1 MFERDSAPRRFAVI
15 GLGRFGMEVVQTLA
29 GRGHE
34 VLAIDRLEGPVQQAK
49 EVATH
54 ALQVEVIDEELV
66 REIGL
71 DEVDVAVVAIGDDVE
86 ASIFVT
92 TLLVEAGVPQVS
104 ARANSRLHGLILAR
118 VGATRVI
125 YPEQESAAAL
135 AQHLRAP
142 NVTDYF
148 ALGAGIGVMRLT
160 APRAWFGRTTEE
172 LRRTKPNPSVIL
184 AMQRGEDTLAE
195 PMSNEPIREGDILVL
210 LCPNDQIDEIPC
222 DHPPRNRTKRR

>member
-1 MFERDSAPRRFAVI
+1 MFERDATPRRFAVI

-34 VLAIDRLEGPVQQAK
+34 VLAIDRLEGPVQHAK
-49 EVATH
+49 EIASH
-54 ALQVEVIDEELV
+54 ALQAELLDAELI

-71 DEVDVAVVAIGDDVE
+71 NEVDVAVVAIGDDVE

-92 TLLVEAGVPQVS
+92 TLLVEEGITQVA
-104 ARANSRLHGLILAR
+104 ARANSRLHGLILSR

-142 NVTDYF
+142 NVTNHF
-148 ALGAGIGVMRLT
+148 ALAAGIGVARVL
-160 APRAWFGRTTEE
+160 APRAWFGRTTDE
-172 LRRTKPNPSVIL
+172 LRSARPNPSVIL
-184 AMQRGEDTLAE
+184 AIQRGDETLAE
-195 PMSNEPIREGDILVL
+195 PGLGEVIREGDILVL
-210 LCPNDQIDEIPC
+210 LCPDNNIDDIPT
-222 DHPPRNRTKRR
+222 DHAPRARR